1 MANALQ
7 QNNWRC
13 WVAQRDEILV
23 AALWLQL
30 VEKIPN
36 PTAEPEA
43 LGYITNFFVG
53 ESERGKGLGSRMLS
67 DVLTWCREQHSAKG
81 RLLNSIVLWPT
92 ERSRHLY
99 LRNGFDVPEDLFELN
114 LMK

>member
-13 WVAQRDEILV
+13 WVAQRDETLV

-43 LGYITNFFVG
+43 LGYITNFFVD
-53 ESERGKGLGSRMLS
+53 ESERGKGLGTRMLS
-67 DVLTWCREQHSAKG
+67 EVLTWCREQHSAKG

-99 LRNGFDVPEDLFELN
+99 LRNGFDVPDDLFEL
-114 LMK
+114 KF